1 MISAILLRSR
11 SSSSSSSSSSAVI
24 TRYASTKTH
33 DDAKEI
39 NSFYL
44 RKDIHVPR
52 GLTKPYSTR
61 QENERERNGDHWDRR
76 LVAALEQKIANPNK
90 PGAHEIDSW
99 KNDPLKKTI
108 VVLGSGWGAISFIKA
123 LKGRELNEMFNV
135 VVVSPRN
142 YFLYTPLLPGVA
154 TGAIET
160 RSIVESIRRPIAEKG
175 FKFYEAQATDINA
188 KERTVTFSNRYLTS
202 AIATK
207 WLPSVESKHKSQS
220 FEMKYDY
227 LVVAVGAI
235 PNTFG
240 VPGVEQFCLFFKE
253 VSHAAMFRSQ
263 VNARFER
270 AALPE
275 MTEDQIKDLLR
286 FVIIGAGPTG
296 VELAAELYDL
306 VYNDV
311 AKTFPKRLLRHVSI
325 NIIDLQD
332 RLLSTY
338 NREIQD
344 YATDFFNKANINCLL
359 NTQVKEVKQCVLVVK
374 DKNTGEEKELP
385 FGMAVWCSGIKMN
398 PLCENI
404 MNTLP
409 EDSQPNRRSLLADK
423 ALRVK
428 GSDGSIFA
436 IGDCVTLE
444 PKSFPATAQ
453 VAKQEA
459 YFLADRF
466 NKAAQA
472 KSVDSLADPKA
483 EFVYTHRGSLAYI
496 GKDAAVADIPGVTIL
511 KGILAGFF
519 WKSFETVSQVSYG
532 NSFKVGC
539 DMLRTKIWGR
549 DISRLL

>member
-1 MISAILLRSR
+1 
-11 SSSSSSSSSSAVI
+11 
-24 TRYASTKTH
+24 
-33 DDAKEI
+33 
-39 NSFYL
+39 
-44 RKDIHVPR
+44 
-52 GLTKPYSTR
+52 
-61 QENERERNGDHWDRR
+61 
-76 LVAALEQKIANPNK
+76 
-90 PGAHEIDSW
+90 
-99 KNDPLKKTI
+99 
-108 VVLGSGWGAISFIKA
+108 
-123 LKGRELNEMFNV
+123 
-135 VVVSPRN
+135 
-142 YFLYTPLLPGVA
+142 
-154 TGAIET
+154 
-160 RSIVESIRRPIAEKG
+160 
-175 FKFYEAQATDINA
+175 
-188 KERTVTFSNRYLTS
+188 
-202 AIATK
+202 
-207 WLPSVESKHKSQS
+207 
-220 FEMKYDY
+220 
-227 LVVAVGAI
+227 
-235 PNTFG
+235 
-240 VPGVEQFCLFFKE
+240 
-253 VSHAAMFRSQ
+253 
-263 VNARFER
+263 
-270 AALPE
+270 
-275 MTEDQIKDLLR
+275 
-286 FVIIGAGPTG
+286 
-296 VELAAELYDL
+296 LYDL

-311 AKTFPKRLLRHVSI
+311 AKTFPKHLLRHVSI